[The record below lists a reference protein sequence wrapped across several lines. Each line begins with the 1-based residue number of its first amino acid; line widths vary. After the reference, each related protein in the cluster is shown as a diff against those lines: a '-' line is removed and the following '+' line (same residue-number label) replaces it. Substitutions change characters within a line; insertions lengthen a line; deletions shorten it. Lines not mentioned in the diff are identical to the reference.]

1 MNLDSNVKFIS
12 DVKANICAGLET
24 LKVEGEGRARL
35 EEGGFRSSSNENLV
49 GEKTA
54 TNGRS
59 GGEALGERSKKE
71 AVNTTKVAK
80 VKKRQQVEARL
91 QQRKQ
96 LEDLLFENNN
106 HNNRPLHDNN
116 SNNNNNNN
124 NRTNDNFPNN
134 HYKHYYKESRN
145 QLRRRQKQLGIEN
158 KRRRRRDMSC

>member
-54 TNGRS
+54 TKGRS

-116 SNNNNNNN
+116 NSNNNNNNN

-158 KRRRRRDMSC
+158 KRRRRDMSC